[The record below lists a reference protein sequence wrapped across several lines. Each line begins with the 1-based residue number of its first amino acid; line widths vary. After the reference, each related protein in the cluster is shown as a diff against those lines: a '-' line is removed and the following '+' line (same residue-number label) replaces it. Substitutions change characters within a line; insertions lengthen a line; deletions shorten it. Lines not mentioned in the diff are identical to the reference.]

1 MKKQTNNETD
11 PKWRPCRSGLTLPRF
26 QFKSGHLGFDDLD
39 KFQKLRQEFQQIES
53 KPCISDMLTSM
64 G

>member
-1 MKKQTNNETD
+1 MKLTQN
-11 PKWRPCRSGLTLPRF
+11 GVHVGQTLPRF
-26 QFKSGHLGFDDLD
+26 QFEGGHLGFDDLD

-53 KPCISDMLTSM
+53 KPCISDILTSM